1 MKNKIID
8 TAFNVAIV
16 IFVLGVSFGF
26 YKQAEANRN
35 LNHKIEILHK
45 HNKKISEEVDKLHKT
60 KRLYLEQLEPK
71 ALHRIKVDFG
81 SAAMAK
87 RKRWLKERVA
97 FCDGQINFLEERRCQ

>member
-16 IFVLGVSFGF
+16 VFVLGVSFGF

-35 LNHKIEILHK
+35 LNQKIEVLQK

-60 KRLYLEQLEPK
+60 VKSIDAEIAKKLK
-71 ALHRIKVDFG
+71 ATADKNHVG
-81 SAAMAK
+81 
-87 RKRWLKERVA
+87 
-97 FCDGQINFLEERRCQ
+97 G